1 METGTIHRTDF
12 KIHGMDCAEETAAL
26 QAELAP
32 VVGIRKLSFDILNGK
47 MSVEFD
53 DRTTDSAIIEGVQR
67 AGLKAEPWMSE
78 STKQVITK
86 SGVSPQFTAMALSG
100 ASLLVGVSL
109 HSVLHGW
116 RAAAG
121 VEEATLSLAAW
132 IPYLLS
138 IVAGGWF
145 VFPKAINS
153 ARRLRLDMN
162 VLMTVA
168 VIGALAIGQVPE
180 AATVAFLFALSL
192 WLESWS
198 VGRARRAIGA
208 LMELSPEKAR
218 VMAPNGSLQ
227 SVDAKTVEVGTR
239 IAVQPG
245 DRFPLDGTIAVGE
258 TSVNQAPIT
267 GESMPVPKRPG
278 DQVFAGTI
286 NEDGAV
292 EVTTTK
298 RADDS
303 AIARII
309 SLVADA
315 QQQKSESEQWVEVF
329 ARYYTPSVLAFAITI
344 ILVPPIT
351 GMGTWSEWFY
361 KGLVLLVIACP
372 CALVIST
379 PVSIVAAL
387 TSAAHRGILIKG
399 GRFVEVAG
407 TLRAIAM
414 DKTGTITLG
423 RPTVNDI
430 LPEVRHTAEEVLA
443 TAAAIESR
451 SEHPLAKAILL
462 AARDRGVS
470 FQPAEDARTIQG
482 KGMSAKINGN
492 TAWLGSHRYLEERS
506 QETPELHASAE
517 RLSAAGSSLIVVG
530 KDDHVCGMIAI
541 ADPIRPE
548 TKGVVNELHQLEV
561 RPLVLL
567 TGDNR
572 PTAESIAR
580 EAGLDEVRAE
590 LLPADKLLALD
601 ELLNKHQFVGMVGD
615 GVNDAPALAK
625 STLGIAMGAMGSD
638 AAIEAADVALMSDDL
653 SALPWLIRH
662 SRRTVGIIRQN
673 VLFSL
678 GVKVAFV
685 VLTLAGF
692 ASLWAAIAADTGAS
706 LLVIANGLRLLR
718 APTSS

>member
-1 METGTIHRTDF
+1 MNEESIRRADF
-12 KIHGMDCAEETAAL
+12 KIIGMDCAEETAAL
-26 QAELAP
+26 QAELRP
-32 VVGIRKLSFDILNGK
+32 VEGVRSLSFDILNGK
-47 MSVEFD
+47 MSVEYD
-53 DRTTDSAIIEGVQR
+53 DRTSESALIDGVRR
-67 AGLKAEPWMSE
+67 AGLKGERW
-78 STKQVITK
+78 K
-86 SGVSPQFTAMALSG
+86 SPSAAVGTSSRPSSPFVAMALSG
-100 ASLLVGVSL
+100 VSLLLGLVL

-116 RAAAG
+116 RAAVG
-121 VEEATLSLAAW
+121 FEEATLSMAAW
-132 IPYLLS
+132 GPYLFS
-138 IVAGGWF
+138 IVSGGWF
-145 VFPKAINS
+145 VFPKAVNS
-153 ARRLRLDMN
+153 ARRFRLDMN

-168 VIGALAIGQVPE
+168 IIGALAIGQVPE

-208 LMELSPEKAR
+208 LMELNPEKAR
-218 VMAPNGSLQ
+218 VIKSDGSLE
-227 SVDAKTVEVGTR
+227 SVDAKEIEIGTR

-245 DRFPLDGTIAVGE
+245 DRFPLDGTIAIGE

-267 GESMPVPKRPG
+267 GESMPVSKRPG

-298 RADDS
+298 RSDES

-309 SLVADA
+309 RLVADA
-315 QQQKSESEQWVEVF
+315 QQQKSASEQWVEVF
-329 ARYYTPSVLAFAITI
+329 ARYYTPSVLGFAIAI
-344 ILVPPIT
+344 MLLPPI
-351 GMGTWSEWFY
+351 MGWGTLNEWFY

-407 TLRAIAM
+407 TLRALAM
-414 DKTGTITLG
+414 DKTGTITVG
-423 RPTVNDI
+423 RPAVNEI
-430 LPEVRHTAEEVLA
+430 IPEVRHSAEEVLA

-462 AARDRGVS
+462 AARDRNIP
-470 FQPAEDARTIQG
+470 FQSADDVRTIQG
-482 KGMSAKINGN
+482 KGMTSKINGN
-492 TAWLGSHRYLEERS
+492 TTWLGSHRFLEERS

-517 RLSAAGSSLIVVG
+517 RLSATGSSVIVVG
-530 KDDHVCGMIAI
+530 KDDHVCGMIAV
-541 ADPIRPE
+541 ADPIRPDA
-548 TKGVVNELHQLEV
+548 KSVVAELQRLNV

-580 EAGLDEVRAE
+580 EVGLDEVRAE
-590 LLPADKLLALD
+590 LLPADKLSALD
-601 ELLNKHQFVGMVGD
+601 ELLKKHQFVGMVGD
-615 GVNDAPALAK
+615 GVNDAPALAR

-653 SALPWLIRH
+653 SAIPWLIRH
-662 SRRTVGIIRQN
+662 SRRTVGIIQQN
-673 VLFSL
+673 VFFSL
-678 GVKVAFV
+678 GVKVLFIL
-685 VLTLAGF
+685 LTLAGY

-718 APTSS
+718 SPVA

>member
-1 METGTIHRTDF
+1 MNDHSVHRVDF
-12 KIHGMDCAEETAAL
+12 KILGMDCAEETAAIES
-26 QAELAP
+26 ELIP
-32 VVGIRKLSFDILNGK
+32 QHGFRNVSFDIINSK

-53 DRTTDSAIIEGVQR
+53 DRTSESAIVQAVRR
-67 AGLKAEPWMSE
+67 AGLKAEPWIKGPAAPVPDE
-78 STKQVITK
+78 SGPSPSFLAMMV
-86 SGVSPQFTAMALSG
+86 SGVSLLSG
-100 ASLLVGVSL
+100 FAL
-109 HSVLHGW
+109 HSILHGW
-116 RAAAG
+116 RAALG
-121 VEEATLSLAAW
+121 VEEGTLSLAAW
-132 IPYLLS
+132 IPYLLA
-138 IVAGGWF
+138 IMAGGWF
-145 VFPKAINS
+145 VVPKAIHS
-153 ARRLRLDMN
+153 ARRFRLDMN

-168 VIGALAIGQVPE
+168 VIGAIIIGQVPE

-208 LMELSPEKAR
+208 LLKLSPEKAR
-218 VMAPNGSLQ
+218 VLSPDGSLQ
-227 SVDAKTVEVGTR
+227 TVDAKQVDIGSR

-245 DRFPLDGTIAVGE
+245 DRFPLDGVVVVGE

-267 GESMPVPKRPG
+267 GESMPVSKRPG
-278 DQVFAGTI
+278 DKVFAGTI

-303 AIARII
+303 AIARMI

-315 QQQKSESEQWVEVF
+315 QQQKSASEQWVEVF
-329 ARYYTPSVLAFAITI
+329 ARTYTPSVLVFAIMI
-344 ILVPPIT
+344 ILLPPIVSL
-351 GMGTWSEWFY
+351 GTWNEWFY

-379 PVSIVAAL
+379 PVSVVAAM

-407 TLRAIAM
+407 TLRALAL

-423 RPTVNDI
+423 RPTVNEI
-430 LPEVRHTAEEVLA
+430 IPEVSHTKEEVLA

-451 SEHPLAKAILL
+451 SEHPLAKAILI

-470 FQPAEDARTIQG
+470 FQPADDIRTIQG
-482 KGMSAKINGN
+482 KGMTSKINGN
-492 TAWLGSHRYLEERS
+492 TTWLGSHRFLEERS
-506 QETPELHASAE
+506 QETPELHESAE
-517 RLSAAGSSLIVVG
+517 RLSALGSSVIVVG
-530 KDDHVCGMIAI
+530 KDDHVCGMIAV
-541 ADPIRPE
+541 ADPIRPDA
-548 TKGVVNELHQLEV
+548 KSVIDELHQLNV

-572 PTAESIAR
+572 PTAESIAQ

-590 LLPADKLLALD
+590 LLPADKLSALD
-601 ELLNKHQFVGMVGD
+601 ELINNYRFVGMVGD
-615 GVNDAPALAK
+615 GVNDAPALAR

-653 SALPWLIRH
+653 SAVPWLIRH
-662 SRRTVGIIRQN
+662 SRRTVGVIRQN
-673 VLFSL
+673 VFFSL
-678 GVKVAFV
+678 GVKVLFV

-692 ASLWAAIAADTGAS
+692 ASLWGAIAADTGAS

-718 APTSS
+718 AHP

>member
-1 METGTIHRTDF
+1 MNDHSFRRAEF
-12 KIHGMDCAEETAAL
+12 KILGMDCAEETAAIE
-26 QAELAP
+26 AELLP
-32 VVGIRKLSFDILNGK
+32 QIGVQKLSFNILNGK

-53 DRTTDSAIIEGVQR
+53 DRTSENAIVEGVRR
-67 AGLKAEPWMSE
+67 AGLKAQPWITE
-78 STKQVITK
+78 ASTSDPIQ
-86 SGVSPQFTAMALSG
+86 SGHSPQSLAMMLSG
-100 ASLLVGVSL
+100 ASLLLGLAL
-109 HSVLHGW
+109 HSLLHGW
-116 RAAAG
+116 RTALG
-121 VEEATLSLAAW
+121 VEEGTISLAAW
-132 IPYLLS
+132 IPYLLAILS
-138 IVAGGWF
+138 GGWF
-145 VFPKAINS
+145 IFPKAIHS
-153 ARRLRLDMN
+153 ARRFRLDMN

-168 VIGALAIGQVPE
+168 VIGAIVIGQVPE
-180 AATVAFLFALSL
+180 AATVAFLFSLSL

-218 VMAPNGSLQ
+218 VLSPDGSLQ
-227 SVDAKTVEVGTR
+227 TVDAKDVEIGTR

-245 DRFPLDGTIAVGE
+245 DRFPLDGIIAVGE
-258 TSVNQAPIT
+258 TSANQAPIT

-292 EVTTTK
+292 EVTTTR

-315 QQQKSESEQWVEVF
+315 QQQKSASEQWVEVF
-329 ARYYTPSVLAFAITI
+329 ARTYTPSVLVFAILI
-344 ILVPPIT
+344 ILVPPIA
-351 GMGTWSEWFY
+351 GFGTWNEWFY

-379 PVSIVAAL
+379 PVSIVAAM
-387 TSAAHRGILIKG
+387 TAAAHRGILIKG
-399 GRFVEVAG
+399 GRFVEVVG
-407 TLRAIAM
+407 TLRALAM

-430 LPEVRHTAEEVLA
+430 LPEVSHTKEEILA

-451 SEHPLAKAILL
+451 SEHPLAKAILV

-470 FQPAEDARTIQG
+470 FQPADDVRTIQG
-482 KGMSAKINGN
+482 KGMTSKINGN
-492 TAWLGSHRYLEERS
+492 TTWLGSHRFLEERS
-506 QETPELHASAE
+506 QETPELHESAE
-517 RLSAAGSSLIVVG
+517 RLSAAGSSVIVVG
-530 KDDHVCGMIAI
+530 KDDHVCGMIAV
-541 ADPIRPE
+541 ADPIRPDA
-548 TKGVVNELHQLEV
+548 KSVIDELHALNV

-590 LLPADKLLALD
+590 LLPADKLSALD
-601 ELLNKHQFVGMVGD
+601 ELLNKYQFVGMVGD
-615 GVNDAPALAK
+615 GVNDAPALAR

-653 SALPWLIRH
+653 SAVPWLIRH
-662 SRRTVGIIRQN
+662 SRRTVGVIRQN
-673 VLFSL
+673 VFFSL
-678 GVKVAFV
+678 GVKAVFV

-718 APTSS
+718 AHT